1 MADFTNFT
9 KTNIIHHVFSKSP
22 VSPITTLAMAR
33 NKSGHTVTSDDV
45 FGEEIPACY
54 EVSTDAQRKA
64 LKANKND
71 LCVMNYGSDAQR
83 CFYYDEDEGWIERI
97 KEW

>member
-9 KTNIIHHVFSKSP
+9 KTNLIHHVFSKSP
-22 VSPITTLAMAR
+22 VSPTTPLALAR

-54 EVSTDAQRKA
+54 EVSTDAQRNA
-64 LKANKND
+64 LKGNRND
-71 LCVMNYGSDAQR
+71 LCVMKNGSSTQR
-83 CFYYDEDEGWIERI
+83 CFYYDNKDNLWHERT
-97 KEW
+97 KW